1 MKFLPLLK
9 TCIRALVRNP
19 MRAAL
24 TILGIIIGIA
34 AVIAMVEIGQGSTLQ
49 IKNTIASMGAD
60 TLNIRPGAISKSG
73 VNTGAGGRASLT
85 NADCEAIAKDC
96 PMVLR
101 ATPVVRASGQVIYGN
116 KNWSPETVE
125 GGSVEYLKIKSWY
138 DMARGQPFSEEDVE
152 QARRVCVIGQ
162 TVAKELFGDED
173 PLGKDIR
180 IKNVM
185 FKVIGILQ
193 KKGANM
199 MGRDQDDSII
209 LPWTSIRYR
218 LQGLGGGSTTTS
230 TGNSTTTFNRADK
243 YTASSV
249 DYYTETTDQPYT
261 DAPHPR
267 RFNNIDSIMAQISD
281 PERSSEAIDQITEV
295 IRAKHNLKDGQLD
308 DFRVWDMAEM
318 SRAMSSTTEV
328 MTNLLM
334 IVAMISLV
342 VGGVGIMNIMLV
354 SVTERTKE
362 IGIRK
367 ALGATYEMI
376 IVQFLIESVTV
387 SVAGGLIGVILGII
401 ISKIIPYVSTL
412 TTVLTV
418 TPILGSFLFSVLI
431 GLIFGIYP
439 AQKAA
444 KLNPIDALHYE

>member
-162 TVAKELFGDED
+162 TVVKELFGDED

-334 IVAMISLV
+334 IVV
-342 VGGVGIMNIMLV
+342 
-354 SVTERTKE
+354 
-362 IGIRK
+362 
-367 ALGATYEMI
+367 
-376 IVQFLIESVTV
+376 
-387 SVAGGLIGVILGII
+387 
-401 ISKIIPYVSTL
+401 
-412 TTVLTV
+412 
-418 TPILGSFLFSVLI
+418 
-431 GLIFGIYP
+431 
-439 AQKAA
+439 
-444 KLNPIDALHYE
+444 

>member
-230 TGNSTTTFNRADK
+230 TGNSTTTFNRAD
-243 YTASSV
+243 
-249 DYYTETTDQPYT
+249 
-261 DAPHPR
+261 
-267 RFNNIDSIMAQISD
+267 
-281 PERSSEAIDQITEV
+281 IT
-295 IRAKHNLKDGQLD
+295 
-308 DFRVWDMAEM
+308 
-318 SRAMSSTTEV
+318 
-328 MTNLLM
+328 
-334 IVAMISLV
+334 
-342 VGGVGIMNIMLV
+342 
-354 SVTERTKE
+354 
-362 IGIRK
+362 
-367 ALGATYEMI
+367 
-376 IVQFLIESVTV
+376 
-387 SVAGGLIGVILGII
+387 
-401 ISKIIPYVSTL
+401 
-412 TTVLTV
+412 
-418 TPILGSFLFSVLI
+418 
-431 GLIFGIYP
+431 
-439 AQKAA
+439 
-444 KLNPIDALHYE
+444 

>member
-9 TCIRALVRNP
+9 TCIKALVRNP

-138 DMARGQPFSEEDVE
+138 DMDRGQPFSEEDVE

-162 TVAKELFGDED
+162 TVARELFGDED

-218 LQGLGGGSTTTS
+218 LQGLGGGSASTS
-230 TGNSTTTFNRADK
+230 SGKSTTTFNRADK
-243 YTASSV
+243 YTANSV

-267 RFNNIDSIMAQISD
+267 RFNNIDSIMAQIAD
-281 PERSSEAIDQITEV
+281 PERSSEAIDQITEAV
-295 IRAKHNLKDGQLD
+295 GYHNKGY
-308 DFRVWDMAEM
+308 FYK
-318 SRAMSSTTEV
+318 
-328 MTNLLM
+328 
-334 IVAMISLV
+334 IF
-342 VGGVGIMNIMLV
+342 
-354 SVTERTKE
+354 TERH
-362 IGIRK
+362 
-367 ALGATYEMI
+367 
-376 IVQFLIESVTV
+376 Q
-387 SVAGGLIGVILGII
+387 
-401 ISKIIPYVSTL
+401 L
-412 TTVLTV
+412 T
-418 TPILGSFLFSVLI
+418 
-431 GLIFGIYP
+431 P
-439 AQKAA
+439 AQFRK
-444 KLNPIDALHYE
+444 KM

>member
-1 MKFLPLLK
+1 MFKDLNRQQGITVILVTHDPKIAAFTDRAINMADGLICEGISDMLSKDDVSKFLPLLK

-19 MRAAL
+19 SARRPHHP
-24 TILGIIIGIA
+24 GHHHRHCRSNRHG
-34 AVIAMVEIGQGSTLQ
+34 GNRPGSTLQ

-73 VNTGAGGRASLT
+73 VDTGAGGAPATT

-138 DMARGQPFSEEDVE
+138 DIARGQRFSEEDVE

-180 IKNVM
+180 IPRNLM

-193 KKGANM
+193 KKGANIIGTRP
-199 MGRDQDDSII
+199 GRLHHPPMDKHP
-209 LPWTSIRYR
+209 LPPPGPGRR
-218 LQGLGGGSTTTS
+218 FTTTS

-249 DYYTETTDQPYT
+249 DYYTETTTSPIRTLPIRGASTILIPSWLRFQTRNVP
-261 DAPHPR
+261 PR
-267 RFNNIDSIMAQISD
+267 PLTR
-281 PERSSEAIDQITEV
+281 
-295 IRAKHNLKDGQLD
+295 L
-308 DFRVWDMAEM
+308 
-318 SRAMSSTTEV
+318 
-328 MTNLLM
+328 
-334 IVAMISLV
+334 
-342 VGGVGIMNIMLV
+342 
-354 SVTERTKE
+354 
-362 IGIRK
+362 RK
-367 ALGATYEMI
+367 
-376 IVQFLIESVTV
+376 
-387 SVAGGLIGVILGII
+387 
-401 ISKIIPYVSTL
+401 
-412 TTVLTV
+412 
-418 TPILGSFLFSVLI
+418 
-431 GLIFGIYP
+431 
-439 AQKAA
+439 
-444 KLNPIDALHYE
+444 

>member
-1 MKFLPLLK
+1 
-9 TCIRALVRNP
+9 
-19 MRAAL
+19 
-24 TILGIIIGIA
+24 
-34 AVIAMVEIGQGSTLQ
+34 
-49 IKNTIASMGAD
+49 
-60 TLNIRPGAISKSG
+60 
-73 VNTGAGGRASLT
+73 
-85 NADCEAIAKDC
+85 
-96 PMVLR
+96 MVLR

-138 DMARGQPFSEEDVE
+138 DMERGQPFSDEDVE

-185 FKVIGILQ
+185 FKVIGILK

-218 LQGLGGGSTTTS
+218 LQGLGGGSASASSGKS
-230 TGNSTTTFNRADK
+230 TATFNRADK
-243 YTASSV
+243 YTSSSV
-249 DYYTETTDQPYT
+249 AYYTETTDQPYT
-261 DAPHPR
+261 DSPHPR
-267 RFNNIDSIMAQISD
+267 RFNNIDFIMAQIAD

-295 IRAKHNLKDGQLD
+295 IRAKHSLKDGQLD

-362 IGIRK
+362 IGLRMAVGARPQDIMRQFLLEAVLLCVVGG
-367 ALGATYEMI
+367 ALG
-376 IVQFLIESVTV
+376 
-387 SVAGGLIGVILGII
+387 ILLGKAI
-401 ISKIIPYVSTL
+401 STL
-412 TTVLTV
+412 VSRTMNWATASSPEAMVLAV
-418 TPILGSFLFSVLI
+418 GVSVLI
-431 GLIFGIYP
+431 GLVFGWYP
-439 AQKAA
+439 SWKAS
-444 KLNPIDALHYE
+444 KMDPIDALRHE

>member
-9 TCIRALVRNP
+9 TCIKALVRNP

-49 IKNTIASMGAD
+49 IKSTIASMGAD

-85 NADCEAIAKDC
+85 NADCEAIMKDC

-138 DMARGQPFSEEDVE
+138 DMERGQPFSDEDVE

-185 FKVIGILQ
+185 FKVIGILK

-218 LQGLGGGSTTTS
+218 LQGLGGGSASASSGKS
-230 TGNSTTTFNRADK
+230 TATFNRADK
-243 YTASSV
+243 YTSSSV
-249 DYYTETTDQPYT
+249 AYYTETTDQPYT
-261 DAPHPR
+261 DSPHPR
-267 RFNNIDSIMAQISD
+267 RFNNIDFIMAQIAD

-295 IRAKHNLKDGQLD
+295 IRA
-308 DFRVWDMAEM
+308 
-318 SRAMSSTTEV
+318 ST
-328 MTNLLM
+328 
-334 IVAMISLV
+334 A
-342 VGGVGIMNIMLV
+342 
-354 SVTERTKE
+354 
-362 IGIRK
+362 
-367 ALGATYEMI
+367 
-376 IVQFLIESVTV
+376 
-387 SVAGGLIGVILGII
+387 
-401 ISKIIPYVSTL
+401 
-412 TTVLTV
+412 
-418 TPILGSFLFSVLI
+418 
-431 GLIFGIYP
+431 
-439 AQKAA
+439 
-444 KLNPIDALHYE
+444 